1 MRMLASRFTKSTQ
14 TWQHKVSVQV
24 ARLRCNFMTLN
35 RFCVLRLH
43 NWFAISVTRSSRKAA
58 KAEEHHAANWTFR
71 IRSPGRWIDVQTDSP
86 GRCSKSEDR
95 MNACFGESVCYDH
108 KLEMQSPGW
117 IAATLSNFFLQENLN
132 EIHVR
137 RLQWHE
143 SSAWNMI
150 QIRIVAA
157 SSAMWCCHIASN
169 SKTLFVYLIQ
179 RRTKNKPSRRGT
191 QTCASQLRTRNLA
204 ITNMSRSASHKST
217 PVECNGR
224 NNYSHMT
231 FDRCN

>member
-43 NWFAISVTRSSRKAA
+43 SWFAISVTRSSRKAA

-108 KLEMQSPGW
+108 KLEMQSPELL
-117 IAATLSNFFLQENLN
+117 AARKPKWNSRTPPPVAWELGLKHDSNPHCSCIFS
-132 EIHVR
+132 HVV
-137 RLQWHE
+137 LPHSE
-143 SSAWNMI
+143 
-150 QIRIVAA
+150 
-157 SSAMWCCHIASN
+157 
-169 SKTLFVYLIQ
+169 
-179 RRTKNKPSRRGT
+179 
-191 QTCASQLRTRNLA
+191 
-204 ITNMSRSASHKST
+204 
-217 PVECNGR
+217 
-224 NNYSHMT
+224 
-231 FDRCN
+231 